1 MLSDTDLARTAL
13 EKTRFTTY
21 WLDSLD
27 KPTSA
32 PRLDQDTRC
41 DLLVVGGGFCG
52 LWGAIQAKEKNS
64 DRDIVLIEAKSIGTG
79 ASGRPA
85 AIMST
90 SVMHGIDN
98 TERMFPEEVAELE
111 NLGRENMKGFQET
124 LDRYNIDCDV
134 EWGGEMIVSIGD
146 EGLDTIEK
154 DYQLYCKYDHDAEK
168 LDMNRVQREI
178 KSPLFHAGVWSKKLC
193 GTVHPGKLV
202 RELKRVALELGVR
215 IYEFTP
221 HVQNTQQGDRISVT
235 TPHGVITANKVLLA
249 TNAWGAGHKRIK
261 TRVSAVR
268 DRIVVTEPLTTA
280 YYSVGVLVTF
290 LEIILIRHTTRALL
304 PLFDWLNLFIERCL
318 N

>member
-13 EKTRFTTY
+13 KTRFTTY

-90 SVMHGIDN
+90 SVMHGIGN

-111 NLGRENMKGFQET
+111 NLGRENMKGFQQT

-134 EWGGEMIVSIGD
+134 EWGGEMI
-146 EGLDTIEK
+146 
-154 DYQLYCKYDHDAEK
+154 
-168 LDMNRVQREI
+168 
-178 KSPLFHAGVWSKKLC
+178 KSS
-193 GTVHPGKLV
+193 
-202 RELKRVALELGVR
+202 VARYILE
-215 IYEFTP
+215 
-221 HVQNTQQGDRISVT
+221 N
-235 TPHGVITANKVLLA
+235 
-249 TNAWGAGHKRIK
+249 
-261 TRVSAVR
+261 
-268 DRIVVTEPLTTA
+268 
-280 YYSVGVLVTF
+280 
-290 LEIILIRHTTRALL
+290 
-304 PLFDWLNLFIERCL
+304 
-318 N
+318 